1 MQNRLAQ
8 RGSARPLDYAIPAK
22 RRRRPWLVIAIT
34 VVIAVVAILF
44 AFPRL
49 EIRDPA
55 PPQLIDAS
63 HLRQIGEGMLLYAN
77 NHHGTYPY
85 RIESLLAAGDIGPEI
100 LVSPFSSD
108 TPARG
113 PTTQAVIAQLRSGGH
128 LSYVYIGKG
137 QTTSASAEAV
147 LGYGP
152 AIAAGLPRY
161 AGGRNV
167 LFGDEHVEFIDPGL
181 MKWMLAEVAAGHNP
195 PRPLPRASS
204 QE

>member
-1 MQNRLAQ
+1 M
-8 RGSARPLDYAIPAK
+8 
-22 RRRRPWLVIAIT
+22 
-34 VVIAVVAILF
+34 
-44 AFPRL
+44 
-49 EIRDPA
+49 
-55 PPQLIDAS
+55 
-63 HLRQIGEGMLLYAN
+63 
-77 NHHGTYPY
+77 
-85 RIESLLAAGDIGPEI
+85 

-108 TPARG
+108 TPAQG
-113 PTTQAVIAQLRSGGH
+113 PTTQALIAQLRSGGH

-152 AIAAGLPRY
+152 VIAAGGPPY

-167 LFGDEHVEFIDPGL
+167 LFGDGHVEYVLPASAN
-181 MKWMLAEVAAGHNP
+181 WMLAELAAGHNP